1 MGHTFRHVNRKW
13 VGGNSRR
20 LSKTRSS
27 SLRLRTLKQKYDTQ
41 KKSMLAIF
49 KRKELNDLKAAINKL
64 EKSKSKSKEVGALK
78 KIYNMISSNPGTTFG
93 TGVALLVST
102 LVANGDIRF
111 QDLNSITDL
120 VKLKKKKN
128 TGLWMLRNFM
138 LNLKLKWKNL
148 KKNEWKERE
157 SV

>member
-120 VKLKKKKN
+120 VKLKKKKKYRP
-128 TGLWMLRNFM
+128 MDAEEFHA
-138 LNLKLKWKNL
+138 KLKAEMEKS
-148 KKNEWKERE
+148 EKERME
-157 SV
+157 RT

>member
-1 MGHTFRHVNRKW
+1 MGGVLTPSIIIGQDGNFLRHFALVALADNLEDFF
-13 VGGNSRR
+13 VV
-20 LSKTRSS
+20 
-27 SLRLRTLKQKYDTQ
+27 
-41 KKSMLAIF
+41 MLAIF

-120 VKLKKKKN
+120 VKLKKKKKYRP
-128 TGLWMLRNFM
+128 MDAEEFHA
-138 LNLKLKWKNL
+138 KLKAEMEKS
-148 KKNEWKERE
+148 EKERME
-157 SV
+157 RT